1 MSSKYVRDEFRDSW
15 STKVPS
21 IPLHET
27 LNDDP
32 DHSDMEDLWAT
43 VEFVAFNEQPISLGS
58 PSCRRET
65 GTIIVV
71 LMSRAGQGDEDLL
84 TAAETVRT
92 AYRHW
97 SETDLNITQIDPP
110 LSDRGFSDGMWYT
123 MSIDISYVYDRYI

>member
-32 DHSDMEDLWAT
+32 EHDDMPDLWAT
-43 VEFVAFNEQPISLGS
+43 VEFVSFNESQVSLGT
-58 PSCRRET
+58 PSCRREE
-65 GTIIVV
+65 GTIILV
-71 LMSRAGQGDEDLL
+71 LSALSGSGDETLL
-84 TAAETVRT
+84 TAAETIRT

-97 SETDLNITQIDPP
+97 AVTDLKVTQIDPP
-110 LSDRGFSDGMWYT
+110 LSGLGYSDGRWYT
-123 MSIDISYVYDRYI
+123 MSIDVSYVYDRYI